1 MDEVY
6 LKVEDLGWIKKY
18 FTQKDLIT
26 IDDLIAEMEDLAG
39 ELEALQEEYD
49 DFQEDVRENY
59 TEKKFNPY
67 HEYGLRE
74 GDFH

>member
-1 MDEVY
+1 MDNVY

-39 ELEALQEEYD
+39 ELEAVKEEYED
-49 DFQEDVRENY
+49 YQEQVRDNY
-59 TEKKFNPY
+59 KPISEYKM
-67 HEYGLRE
+67 YGLNE